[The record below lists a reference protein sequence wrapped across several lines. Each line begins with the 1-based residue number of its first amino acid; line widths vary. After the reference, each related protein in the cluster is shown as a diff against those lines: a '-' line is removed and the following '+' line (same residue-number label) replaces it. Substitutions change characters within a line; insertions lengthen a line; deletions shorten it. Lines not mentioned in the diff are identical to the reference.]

1 MIDRQARNI
10 ALIGFMGV
18 GKTSIGRVLARL
30 LNMDFVD
37 ADAEIEKISKMPI
50 PRIFEIHGEG
60 HFRCLE
66 YEYYREIQPLRNT
79 VIATGGGAILDERT
93 RAGLRE
99 NALVVYLAASSKT
112 VLTRIGDDNS
122 RPLLSDGDKSKK
134 ISALMAERDSLYR
147 QACHVAIDTDSLD
160 IDVCAKKITQ
170 LYLGLTKRP

>member
-1 MIDRQARNI
+1 MTDRQAQNI

-18 GKTSIGRVLARL
+18 GKTSIGRALARL

-66 YEYYREIQPLRNT
+66 YEYYREIQSLRNT

-99 NALVVYLAASSKT
+99 NALIVYLVASPKAA
-112 VLTRIGDDNS
+112 LARIGNDNS
-122 RPLLSDGDKSKK
+122 RPLLQTGNKSKK
-134 ISALMAERDSLYR
+134 ISALMAERDPLYR
-147 QACHVAIDTDSLD
+147 QTCHVAIDTDSLD
-160 IDVCAKKITQ
+160 IDTCAKKISQ
-170 LYLGLTKRP
+170 LHFELTKRP